1 MKFLVLV
8 LSIVLFLPIA
18 AHSSD
23 LEDKLVGTYSSTER
37 GFVTLKRL
45 TFERDKEGKLKLH
58 GSLVGFPDEVSLG
71 DAVPKLYYNKN
82 SGAPTAVLATFS
94 SEKYKP
100 TVIINPNYSTTKGGV
115 MSFSCYM
122 HDVDGKD
129 IWFTGNLIRE

>member
-1 MKFLVLV
+1 
-8 LSIVLFLPIA
+8 
-18 AHSSD
+18 
-23 LEDKLVGTYSSTER
+23 
-37 GFVTLKRL
+37 
-45 TFERDKEGKLKLH
+45 
-58 GSLVGFPDEVSLG
+58 
-71 DAVPKLYYNKN
+71 
-82 SGAPTAVLATFS
+82 VLATFS